1 MAIVLEPKYDQ
12 IKPFENGFARVELNK
27 NWGIINTEGKELV
40 EPAYAEI
47 GNYFKNTTWARKDK
61 TFGIVNSGKFIP
73 VDGAEKIWDFETQ
86 DLTFAKKNGK
96 IGFIDLK
103 GNWVITPIYDKAKA
117 FSKNL
122 APVCVGSKWGYINP
136 KAEFVIEPTYSDA
149 EVFSTNGLAPVK
161 ESNWG
166 FINEAGKL
174 VIPTQYGITSNGFVI
189 ALFVQQDKGF
199 INGIARVKN
208 EGKWGFLKPDGTVL
222 GNQWFENAEVFS
234 KSEKNY
240 VSEVAAE
247 KPKQETK
254 QEAKPTAKAVKKS
267 TAKKK

>member
-1 MAIVLEPKYDQ
+1 
-12 IKPFENGFARVELNK
+12 VESNK
-27 NWGIINTEGKELV
+27 KWGIINTAGKELV
-40 EPAYAEI
+40 EPTYDEI
-47 GNYFKNTTWARKDK
+47 GNYFKNTSWARKDK
-61 TFGIVNSGKFIP
+61 TFGIVSDGKFIP

-149 EVFSTNGLAPVK
+149 EVFSSNGLAPVK
-161 ESNWG
+161 EKNWG
-166 FINEAGKL
+166 FINETGKI
-174 VIPTQYGITSNGFVI
+174 VIPTQYGITTNGII
-189 ALFVQQDKGF
+189 AMFVQQDKGF
-199 INGIARVKN
+199 IDGVARVKN
-208 EGKWGFLKPDGTVL
+208 EGKWGFLKPDGTVVS
-222 GNQWFENAEVFS
+222 NQWFENAELFS
-234 KSEKNY
+234 KSEKKEI
-240 VSEVAAE
+240 SEIAAE

-254 QEAKPTAKAVKKS
+254 QAKPATKTAAKPAVKK
-267 TAKKK
+267 KK